1 MKAPVNS
8 PDSGLLVTYA
18 GNHLCNCVFK
28 PTLNSREEPESE
40 PEHVSPFYRTC
51 EQIAKL
57 QKTLGIKLKENLF
70 EILLILFFERFKVF
84 PITLLYNT

>member
-1 MKAPVNS
+1 MEAAFNS
-8 PDSGLLVTYA
+8 PDSAGLLVTYA

-28 PTLNSREEPESE
+28 PTLNSQAEPSV

-57 QKTLGIKLKENLF
+57 QKTLEIKLKENLF
-70 EILLILFFERFKVF
+70 EIC
-84 PITLLYNT
+84 

>member
-1 MKAPVNS
+1 MKAAFNS

-28 PTLNSREEPESE
+28 FKPTLNSQAEPSV

-57 QKTLGIKLKENLF
+57 QKTLEIKLKENLF
-70 EILLILFFERFKVF
+70 EIC
-84 PITLLYNT
+84 